1 MDTSD
6 VGVGERKPDIDLP
19 NCYFSKT
26 FDKDQQQLS
35 TIEKNTCLIVIF
47 EAFWCTFY
55 PFVVFTDHNTV
66 TFIKKCKIKITDK
79 RYGD

>member
-47 EAFWCTFY
+47 EAF
-55 PFVVFTDHNTV
+55 
-66 TFIKKCKIKITDK
+66 
-79 RYGD
+79 